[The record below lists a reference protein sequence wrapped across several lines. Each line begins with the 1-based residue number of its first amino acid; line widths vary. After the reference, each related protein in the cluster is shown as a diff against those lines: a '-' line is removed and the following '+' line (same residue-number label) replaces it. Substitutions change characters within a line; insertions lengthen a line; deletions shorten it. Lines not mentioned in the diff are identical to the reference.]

1 MPRTVPS
8 KHHEAKI
15 QPPHVR
21 LRLYVSG
28 HSEYTRSV
36 VDTLERVVRRY
47 DPDELQ
53 VEVRDASEADETERV
68 FFTPML
74 IAQETHDRGRRT
86 VVVGALGEP
95 TVVADLLASF
105 GVHPRE

>member
-1 MPRTVPS
+1 MQRTGPS
-8 KHHEAKI
+8 KHRDPNI
-15 QPPHVR
+15 RPPHVR

-36 VDTLERVVRRY
+36 VDALEEVVRRY

-53 VEVRDASEADETERV
+53 LEVRDASEADETERV

-86 VVVGALGEP
+86 VVVGALREP

-105 GVHPRE
+105 GIHPRA

>member
-1 MPRTVPS
+1 MQRTGPS
-8 KHHEAKI
+8 KHTEP
-15 QPPHVR
+15 QNRPPHVR

-28 HSEYTRSV
+28 HSDYTRSV
-36 VDTLERVVRRY
+36 VDTLEQVVRRY

-53 VEVRDASEADETERV
+53 VEVRDASEADETEHV

-86 VVVGALGEP
+86 VIVGALRQP
-95 TVVADLLASF
+95 AVVVDLLAGF
-105 GVHPRE
+105 GVRPRT